1 MQFNI
6 KAAHR
11 NTGADVQ
18 LTIEAASKDEAMQHA
33 NEMGL
38 LVASISQSPSSP
50 PSASRINTSTG
61 QIFCRSCGKDLLEQ
75 AIACTICGK
84 APLAGQSFCWKCGS
98 ETQEQAVVCV
108 RCGVALSSVKQGT
121 KSKIVAG
128 ILGILLG
135 GWGVHNFY
143 LGYIG
148 KGIGQLVLWLVGLSL
163 AFIGIGFFMMI
174 GAWIWGMVEGVLILT
189 GSIKTDGAGNPLK
202 D

>member
-11 NTGADVQ
+11 NAGADVQ
-18 LTIEAASKDEAMQHA
+18 LTIDAASKDGAMQQA

-38 LVASISQSPSSP
+38 LVASISESPSSP

-61 QIFCRSCGKDLLEQ
+61 QIFCRSCGKGLLEQ
-75 AIACTICGK
+75 AIACTSCGK

-98 ETQEQAVVCV
+98 ATQEGAVVCV
-108 RCGVALSSVKQGT
+108 RCGVALSSAKQGT

-148 KGIGQLVLWLVGLSL
+148 KGIGQLVLWLTGLL
-163 AFIGIGFFMMI
+163 LVFFGIGFLMMI
-174 GAWIWGMVEGVLILT
+174 GAWIWGVVEGVMILT